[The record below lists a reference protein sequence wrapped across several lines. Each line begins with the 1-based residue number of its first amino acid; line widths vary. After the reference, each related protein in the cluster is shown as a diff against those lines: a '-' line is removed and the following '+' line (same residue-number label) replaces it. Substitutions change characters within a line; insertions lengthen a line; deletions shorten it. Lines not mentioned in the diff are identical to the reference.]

1 MLCGRKRVTSTKIYV
16 ASHKSSTR
24 KKRNWDQCY
33 IRSTIPSG
41 SKVLVPRNRG
51 CPGRVML
58 VPILSMKF
66 DCSFFH
72 TMLTHTHTHI
82 LLPVYFSSSSLF
94 KYPECN
100 PRRKFINLEKKL
112 ITLITFLLIYIYKI
126 HDNAR
131 L

>member
-72 TMLTHTHTHI
+72 TMLTHTHTRTYTSPSI
-82 LLPVYFSSSSLF
+82 FPFFFLIQISWMQSSKEIYKF
-94 KYPECN
+94 GKKVN
-100 PRRKFINLEKKL
+100 NINNIFIN
-112 ITLITFLLIYIYKI
+112 IYIY
-126 HDNAR
+126 NSW
-131 L
+131 

>member
-72 TMLTHTHTHI
+72 TMLTHTYTSPSI
-82 LLPVYFSSSSLF
+82 FPFFFLIQISWMQSSKEIYKF
-94 KYPECN
+94 GKKVN
-100 PRRKFINLEKKL
+100 NINNIFIN
-112 ITLITFLLIYIYKI
+112 IYIYII